1 MLYSKKRSF
10 SLLFLVAFMFVN
22 AQNKSVTITGKIT
35 DNLNY
40 ELPFVNVVLKNTKN
54 DTFVVGTITDEM
66 GVFKLETALKGN
78 LIIEASYIGFENQ
91 KVSVF
96 IGELSQIIDTGKLVL
111 LEKVAS
117 LNEVNLVYKAEAI
130 NDKMDKKTFL
140 LHDNISQV
148 GGSVLQALQNLPGVG
163 VQDGKLQLRGSD
175 KITVL
180 IDGKQTAITGFGNAT
195 ALDNLAT
202 SSIEKIEIINNPSA
216 KYDANGNAGI
226 INIIYKKNKSEGL
239 TGKTSFVLGAGSLWE
254 RKANLPT
261 IRPQY
266 TVTPKVNPSL
276 NLNYKKN
283 KINSFFNFDYLYTE
297 TLNKNEFVTRT
308 YSDGTVIN
316 QQTKRNRDTQFLTL
330 KSGFDW
336 EINPSDVF
344 TFSVLYGKEKI
355 LDNGDEPF
363 FNSNNERTRLWQ
375 FLEDELKTTFMASSA
390 YEHKFATLGN
400 AISLNLNYSF
410 HREDEKYFFDNI
422 LANQTNKD
430 AFKLLSDEKVIDFNV
445 NYTKS
450 FKQGKLEAGTKFR
463 YREIPTDMNFIP
475 GNNSVLDVNAGGK
488 AKYQETIPALYSNYT
503 YENKN
508 IQTELGLRVESV
520 NLNYYVS
527 ESHPVYK
534 TDGYTYFQP
543 FPSFRF
549 SYKLNENNK
558 LSFFYNRRVD
568 RPNEVDIRIFPKYD
582 DAEIIKVGNPTL
594 KPQYTNTIELG
605 FKKTSEI
612 SSLYISSYFKSI
624 DATITR
630 IAATENNIST
640 LIYNVFQNA
649 GKSTNLGLELVY
661 SLKVNDW
668 YYFNLNTNAYNN
680 TINAFTVTNL
690 YPTTSVYSANKQ
702 SLLTGYLKWNN
713 FFKLKNSVSLQ
724 VSSYYYA
731 PEIVPQGEMKSRYS
745 VDFGLKKAIQNGKGQ
760 LFLNGTDVFNS
771 LVLRSKIIGSNFNY
785 TSNNYAESQVFRLGY
800 SYTF

>member
-1 MLYSKKRSF
+1 MLFTKNHFF
-10 SLLFLVAFMFVN
+10 SLFFLFAFVFVN
-22 AQNKSVTITGKIT
+22 AQNKSVIITGKIT
-35 DNLNY
+35 DHLNY
-40 ELPFVNVVLKNTKN
+40 ELPFVNVVLKNATN
-54 DTFVVGTITDEM
+54 DIFVEGTITDES
-66 GVFKLETALKGN
+66 GVFKIETTLKGN
-78 LIIEASYIGFENQ
+78 VKIEASYLGFESQ
-91 KVSVF
+91 SITVF
-96 IGELSQIIDTGKLVL
+96 IGELSQIIDVGKLILVD
-111 LEKVAS
+111 KVANLS
-117 LNEVNLVYKAEAI
+117 EVNLVYKAEAI
-130 NDKMDKKTFL
+130 SDKMDKKTFSL
-140 LHDNISQV
+140 QDNTSQV
-148 GGSVLQALQNLPGVG
+148 GGSVLQAIQNLPGVG
-163 VQDGKLQLRGSD
+163 IQDGKLQLRGSD

-195 ALDNLAT
+195 ALDNLAA

-226 INIIYKKNKSEGL
+226 INIIYKKNKSEGI
-239 TGKTSFVLGAGSLWE
+239 TGKTSFVIGAGSLWE
-254 RKANLPT
+254 RKMNLPM

-266 TVTPKVNPSL
+266 NVTPKINPSL

-308 YSDGTVIN
+308 YNDGTVIN
-316 QQTKRNRDTQFLTL
+316 QQTKRNRDTQFLTV

-336 EINPSDVF
+336 EIDPNDIF

-355 LDNGDEPF
+355 IDNGDEPF
-363 FNSNNERTRLWQ
+363 FNSNNERIRLWQ
-375 FLEDELKTTFMASSA
+375 FLEDELKTTFMASSS

-400 AISLNLNYSF
+400 TISFNLNYSF

-422 LANQTNKD
+422 LANQNNKD

-463 YREIPTDMNFIP
+463 HREIPTDMNFIP
-475 GNNSVLDVNAGGK
+475 GNNSVLDVTAGGK

-503 YENKN
+503 YENNN

-520 NLNYYVS
+520 NLNYFVS

-534 TDGYTYFQP
+534 TDGYFYFQP

-558 LSFFYNRRVD
+558 FSFFYNRRVD

-605 FKKTSEI
+605 YKKTLDN
-612 SSLYISSYFKSI
+612 SSLYVSSYFKSI
-624 DATITR
+624 NATITR

-661 SLKVNDW
+661 SLKANDW
-668 YYFNLNTNAYNN
+668 YNFNLNANVYNN

-690 YPTTSVYSANKQ
+690 YPTTSIYSANKQ
-702 SLLTGYLKWNN
+702 SLVTGYLKWNN
-713 FFKLKNSVSLQ
+713 FFKLKNSISLQ

-731 PEIVPQGEMKSRYS
+731 PEIIPQGEIKFRFS
-745 VDFGLKKAIQNGKGQ
+745 VDFGIKKSIQNGKGQ
-760 LFLNGTDVFNS
+760 LFINGTDVFNS
-771 LVLRSKIIGSNFNY
+771 LVLRSKITGSNFSY